1 MPSTRRRAAC
11 TGSRSCACS
20 GPSRWYPSG
29 GAASRGAERI
39 AFQDGYLSEIVG
51 RRVVLAGDAERR
63 SAGKVVDFFV
73 NKPDDTFPR
82 IDGILIQTRAGA
94 RVAPVVDLLDVDD
107 DGALLLR
114 SAPVAQPVAD
124 SEALFLI
131 KDLFDKQ
138 IVDVDGRKVV
148 RINDLEV
155 ANTGGTL
162 RVVAADIGVS
172 GLLRRLGAGRVAPAL
187 MDRVPRTLI
196 AWNNVA
202 PITDVNPARVQLA
215 VSESR
220 LSRLH
225 PSELAEII
233 SDLSAQDAAR
243 VVKSLDD
250 ETAADAFEHLDH
262 DVQLS
267 IIRDLGDDRAADII
281 EEMDSD
287 DAADLLGELSE
298 EQRTALLAKIEDR
311 DYAEELEELVEYEPD
326 TAGGLMT
333 TDYVWIYPHRT
344 TEATIAK
351 IRELGPESEFIY
363 YLYVTDPHRKLLG
376 VISLRGLLL
385 SLPTAF
391 IHKIMDSDLISVGP
405 TMSAEDVAATIA
417 RYDLLAVPVL
427 DENDRMLGIV
437 TVDDAIDAIMPE
449 KIANSLPRIVRHHT
463 KDRDRAAT

>member
-1 MPSTRRRAAC
+1 M
-11 TGSRSCACS
+11 
-20 GPSRWYPSG
+20 
-29 GAASRGAERI
+29 
-39 AFQDGYLSEIVG
+39 
-51 RRVVLAGDAERR
+51 
-63 SAGKVVDFFV
+63 
-73 NKPDDTFPR
+73 
-82 IDGILIQTRAGA
+82 
-94 RVAPVVDLLDVDD
+94 
-107 DGALLLR
+107 LR
-114 SAPVAQPVAD
+114 SAPVAAAVAAGD
-124 SEALFLI
+124 ALYLI
-131 KDLFDKQ
+131 ADLFDRQ

-172 GLLRRLGAGRVAPAL
+172 GLLRRLGAGRLAPPLLA
-187 MDRVPRTLI
+187 RVPRTLI
-196 AWNNVA
+196 AWDNVA
-202 PITDVNPARVQLA
+202 PITDVNPSRVQLA

-220 LSRLH
+220 LARLH

-233 SDLSAQDAAR
+233 SDLSAQDATR

-250 ETAADAFEHLDH
+250 ETAADAFEHLDAG
-262 DVQLS
+262 VQQS
-267 IIRDLGDDRAADII
+267 IIRDLGTDRAADII

-287 DAADLLGELSE
+287 DAADLLGELDE
-298 EQRTALLAKIEDR
+298 EQRAALLAKIEDR

-333 TDYVWIYPHRT
+333 TAYVWIYPHRT
-344 TEATIAK
+344 TEATITK

-376 VISLRGLLL
+376 VLSLRTLLL

-391 IHKIMDSDLISVGP
+391 IHKLMETDTISVGP
-405 TMSAEDVAATIA
+405 ATSAEDVAATIA

-427 DENDRMLGIV
+427 GDHDQMLGIV

-449 KIANSLPRIVRHHT
+449 KIANSLPRFVRHHGKERERT
-463 KDRDRAAT
+463 PA